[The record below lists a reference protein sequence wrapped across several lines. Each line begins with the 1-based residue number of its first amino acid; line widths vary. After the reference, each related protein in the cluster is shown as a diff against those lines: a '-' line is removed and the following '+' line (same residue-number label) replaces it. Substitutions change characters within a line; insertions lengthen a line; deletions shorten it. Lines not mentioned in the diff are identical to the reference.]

1 MFNIKTLGAAA
12 PNLLAAIEAVA
23 LPGHDIKAEAS
34 QCRSALSSFER
45 RSLSHCQ
52 EKPKARG
59 VHDKNIARRHN
70 MAEKLRKRHLVKRDL
85 ATFVNMSHASSLI
98 GITPQTDPK
107 TTQGPYYVSQEFFRS
122 YITEDQLGTCEP
134 LSGVAVDFW
143 HCSATGVYSGVT
155 ALGNGNESDES
166 NLNKTFLRGIHRA
179 THVHL
184 LAHSPGNWSLL
195 ENGNITGGTST
206 SHVAKIFFDQ
216 DLLETV
222 EATAPYNTNTQE
234 LTQNSEDSIRGQE
247 AEDDMDP
254 FAEYV
259 VLDENDI
266 TAGVFSW
273 LTIEMNA
280 SATYSVS
287 PAAVYAPNCGYMT
300 NSSGGMDGGNSSAP
314 QSS

>member
-98 GITPQTDPK
+98 GITPQTDPS

-122 YITEDQLGTCEP
+122 YITEDQLGVVDTETCEP
-134 LSGVAVDFW
+134 LSGVAVDFCVMQFISIVPG
-143 HCSATGVYSGVT
+143 HYTS
-155 ALGNGNESDES
+155 
-166 NLNKTFLRGIHRA
+166 RA

-287 PAAVYAPNCGYMT
+287 PAAVYAPT
-300 NSSGGMDGGNSSAP
+300 VAT
-314 QSS
+314 